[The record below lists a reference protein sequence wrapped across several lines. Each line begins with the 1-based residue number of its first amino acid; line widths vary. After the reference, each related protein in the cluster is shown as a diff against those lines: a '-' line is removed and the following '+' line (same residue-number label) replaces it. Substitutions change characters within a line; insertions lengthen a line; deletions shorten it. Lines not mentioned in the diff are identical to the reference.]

1 MSLLGKYTD
10 NLIEDDE
17 LEQGSSY
24 ITPAVLKN
32 DEDISLKKSI
42 LISALLHPTVIGVWA
57 LTLLILAMMGITLTI
72 FEKPKPKT
80 NDIEFV
86 LVDKEETPI
95 NKKLHI
101 VRI

>member
-42 LISALLHPTVIGVWA
+42 
-57 LTLLILAMMGITLTI
+57 
-72 FEKPKPKT
+72 
-80 NDIEFV
+80 V
-86 LVDKEETPI
+86 L
-95 NKKLHI
+95 
-101 VRI
+101 

>member
-42 LISALLHPTVIGVWA
+42 LISALLHPTVIGV
-57 LTLLILAMMGITLTI
+57 
-72 FEKPKPKT
+72 
-80 NDIEFV
+80 
-86 LVDKEETPI
+86 
-95 NKKLHI
+95 
-101 VRI
+101 

>member
-32 DEDISLKKSI
+32 DEDISLKNQYLFQHCFTQRLSVFG
-42 LISALLHPTVIGVWA
+42 L
-57 LTLLILAMMGITLTI
+57 
-72 FEKPKPKT
+72 
-80 NDIEFV
+80 
-86 LVDKEETPI
+86 
-95 NKKLHI
+95 
-101 VRI
+101 

>member
-42 LISALLHPTVIGVWA
+42 LISALLHPTVIGSGSLAISLVW
-57 LTLLILAMMGITLTI
+57 
-72 FEKPKPKT
+72 
-80 NDIEFV
+80 
-86 LVDKEETPI
+86 
-95 NKKLHI
+95 
-101 VRI
+101 